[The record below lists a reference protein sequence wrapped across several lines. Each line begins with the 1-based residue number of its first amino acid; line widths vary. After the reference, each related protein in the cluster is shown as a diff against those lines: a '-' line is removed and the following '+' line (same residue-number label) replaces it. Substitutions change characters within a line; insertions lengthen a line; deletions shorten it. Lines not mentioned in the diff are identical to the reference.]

1 MPFLREAVDIMC
13 ADPQKYGLCGHRIN
27 QLLTSQTLNS
37 FDLSLR
43 VLDPVAPIPPAEPSL
58 ETIRAELPPTIASPS
73 LTKEPAKE
81 TSKDTSKKSAKAS
94 AEGKEE
100 EPVSTS
106 TITPAVDAESLLK
119 KAQEKHRIEMEMW
132 KISYRRYCED
142 LEDARKH
149 DMAALALLLAN
160 MTQSSKTRLTTSH
173 LADYAVAMSSKSG
186 VKMAKLLLIS
196 HKPTDI
202 ELQESRLKLKK
213 SFEALRQ
220 GSFQMELFIAK
231 HMQIH
236 KGLLDVGYSI
246 DDLET
251 RFNFCKALSLPSFLT
266 SLTLRRVLRRGKIRG
281 ERNQDKKP
289 LFGSSSE
296 PQRSSS

>member
-1 MPFLREAVDIMC
+1 MLSVHRSLSKLESGAAIPPIQRQQPRMAFYRLPPTAPAAMAKRLDIGGENHQMPFLREAVDIMC

-27 QLLTSQTLNS
+27 QLLPSQTLNS
-37 FDLSLR
+37 FDLLLV
-43 VLDPVAPIPPAEPSL
+43 VLDPVAPVPPAEPSL
-58 ETIRAELPPTIASPS
+58 ETICAELPPTIASPS

-81 TSKDTSKKSAKAS
+81 MSKDTSKKSAKAF

-106 TITPAVDAESLLK
+106 FTIPTLILTPAVDAESLLK

-132 KISYRRYCED
+132 KISYRHYCED

-160 MTQSSKTRLTTSH
+160 MTQSSKTRLTTSN
-173 LADYAVAMSSKSG
+173 LADYKSG

-202 ELQESRLKLKK
+202 ELQESRLRLKK

-220 GSFQMELFIAK
+220 GSFQ
-231 HMQIH
+231 
-236 KGLLDVGYSI
+236 
-246 DDLET
+246 T
-251 RFNFCKALSLPSFLT
+251 
-266 SLTLRRVLRRGKIRG
+266 
-281 ERNQDKKP
+281 
-289 LFGSSSE
+289 
-296 PQRSSS
+296 

>member
-1 MPFLREAVDIMC
+1 MEKLFLPSNDSNPAWHPITLPNQGAGKGDIE
-13 ADPQKYGLCGHRIN
+13 G
-27 QLLTSQTLNS
+27 
-37 FDLSLR
+37 
-43 VLDPVAPIPPAEPSL
+43 
-58 ETIRAELPPTIASPS
+58 
-73 LTKEPAKE
+73 
-81 TSKDTSKKSAKAS
+81 TSKKFAKAS

-106 TITPAVDAESLLK
+106 TTTPATTLTPAADAESLLK

-132 KISYRRYCED
+132 TISYRRFCED

-186 VKMAKLLLIS
+186 VKLAKLLLIS